1 MLKNHIQLKCLLS
14 TLCIALFTGCASTSK
29 TSNNDPHESMNRKIY
44 SFNDTLDKKFIE
56 PIAEKYVAV
65 TPAVVRKG
73 VTNFFDNASYLNTIT
88 NDILQGKPIDF
99 FKDTGRFVV
108 NSTLGIGGLFD
119 PATSLGM
126 PLRKEDL
133 GQTLGKWGADEGA
146 YLTLPFM
153 GPSSY
158 RDVSA
163 PVMSIFTNPLTY
175 LAAVVTVPAGVVRA
189 INSRA
194 NLLEASRLRDQAAL
208 DPYAFVR
215 EAWRQQREYS
225 LYDGNPPGDGFDD
238 FIDGEGDAAILR
250 IY

>member
-1 MLKNHIQLKCLLS
+1 
-14 TLCIALFTGCASTSK
+14 
-29 TSNNDPHESMNRKIY
+29 MNRKIY
-44 SFNDTLDKKFIE
+44 AFNDTLDKKFIE
-56 PIAEKYVAV
+56 PIAKKYVTV
-65 TPAVVRKG
+65 TPTVVRKG
-73 VTNFFDNASYLNTIT
+73 VTNFFDNVSYLNTIT
-88 NDILQGKPIDF
+88 NDILQGKPKAF
-99 FKDTGRFVV
+99 FKDTGRFIV
-108 NSTLGIGGLFD
+108 NSSLGIGGLFD

-126 PLRKEDL
+126 PLREEDL
-133 GQTLGKWGADEGA
+133 GQTLGKWGAGEGA

-163 PVMSIFTNPLTY
+163 PVMGIFTNPLTY
-175 LAAVVTVPAGVVRA
+175 LAAVVTVPAGVVSA
-189 INSRA
+189 INTRA
-194 NLLEASRLRDQAAL
+194 NLLDASRLRDQAAL

-238 FIDGEGDAAILR
+238 FIDGESDAAILR

>member
-1 MLKNHIQLKCLLS
+1 MLKKRTHLKYVLS
-14 TLCIALFTGCASTSK
+14 MLCIMLFTGCASTSK
-29 TSNNDPHESMNRKIY
+29 TANNDPHESLNRKFY
-44 SFNDTLDKKFIE
+44 AFNDTLDKKFIE
-56 PIAEKYVAV
+56 PIAKKYVAV
-65 TPAVVRKG
+65 TPATVRKG

-88 NDILQGKPIDF
+88 NDILQGKPKEF
-99 FKDTGRFVV
+99 FKDTGRFIV
-108 NSTLGIGGLFD
+108 NSSLGIGGLFD

-126 PLRKEDL
+126 PLRKEDF

-163 PVMSIFTNPLTY
+163 PVMGVLTNPLTY
-175 LAAVVTVPAGVVRA
+175 LAAVVTLPASVVRA
-189 INSRA
+189 INTRA
-194 NLLEASRLRDQAAL
+194 NMLDATRIRDQASL

-215 EAWRQQREYS
+215 EAWRQQKEYS

>member
-1 MLKNHIQLKCLLS
+1 
-14 TLCIALFTGCASTSK
+14 
-29 TSNNDPHESMNRKIY
+29 MNRKIY
-44 SFNDTLDKKFIE
+44 AFNDTLDKKFIE
-56 PIAEKYVAV
+56 PIAKKYVTV

-88 NDILQGKPIDF
+88 NDILQGKPKAF
-99 FKDTGRFVV
+99 FKDTGRFIV
-108 NSTLGIGGLFD
+108 NSSLGIGGLFD

-126 PLRKEDL
+126 PLREEDL
-133 GQTLGKWGADEGA
+133 GQTFGKWGAGEGA

-163 PVMSIFTNPLTY
+163 PVMGIFTNPLTY
-175 LAAVVTVPAGVVRA
+175 LAAVVTVPAGVVSA
-189 INSRA
+189 INTRA
-194 NLLEASRLRDQAAL
+194 NLLDASRLRDQAAL

-238 FIDGEGDAAILR
+238 FIDGESDAAILR